1 MIHDGYSI
9 SFFCFCQMLSIFGD
23 PGSPDHTFDT
33 VGFLQSCDRHSWGNS
48 NPLGAWG
55 AHRAPRWSG
64 ASLEAQQHPTL
75 LGSAWRHHSGGTCR
89 FSVDKS
95 VDFSCF
101 VVLTYVYFQW
111 GTSKMGGNYTTRNH
125 PNTFL
130 NSSHGYHGL
139 PSKTRHLVLRANW
152 RSPHALQF
160 QSPGL
165 ILKFLPGRSL
175 QTRWVFQLTWHLHKS
190 AQRYLELPGYVS

>member
-1 MIHDGYSI
+1 MRHPWDHVASLPLHTRGLWTFNTEGTETYGEISRLINMKIHGNNMIHDGYSI
-9 SFFCFCQMLSIFGD
+9 SFFCFCQMLSIFVD

-64 ASLEAQQHPTL
+64 GASLEAQQHPTL

-95 VDFSCF
+95 LDVSCF
-101 VVLTYVYFQW
+101 VVLTYVYFQ
-111 GTSKMGGNYTTRNH
+111 
-125 PNTFL
+125 
-130 NSSHGYHGL
+130 
-139 PSKTRHLVLRANW
+139 
-152 RSPHALQF
+152 
-160 QSPGL
+160 
-165 ILKFLPGRSL
+165 
-175 QTRWVFQLTWHLHKS
+175 
-190 AQRYLELPGYVS
+190 